1 MQVRAISVGFYGGSR
16 RREGEVFDV
25 KDGDEAKW
33 FEPTEPQESKAEAK
47 AEAKARQKADAKAK
61 ADAEAKAKADADAKA
76 KADAAADLA

>member
-47 AEAKARQKADAKAK
+47 ARQK
-61 ADAEAKAKADADAKA
+61 AEAKAKADADAKA
-76 KADAAADLA
+76 KAEADAKAKAEAEATDLA